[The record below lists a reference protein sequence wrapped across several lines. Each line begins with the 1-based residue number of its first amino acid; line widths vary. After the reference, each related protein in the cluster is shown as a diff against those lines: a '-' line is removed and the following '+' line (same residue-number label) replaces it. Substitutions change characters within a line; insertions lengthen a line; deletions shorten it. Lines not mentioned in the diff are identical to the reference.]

1 MSEKRVIVYR
11 TSDPIQADMLGA
23 LLRENGIAAC
33 VLGTRHAAAIGVG
46 QHILDLYIEV
56 PYSQAG
62 TAADFLEAFF
72 ESDGSALL
80 AEHAGF
86 APESDD
92 PDDDDGPDD
101 SDDADDPDDSDDA
114 ARAGSRVAAM
124 PGTQPLAAGLAVLAL
139 LGGSHFYARRPI
151 TALML
156 AAGQV
161 AAIVFAF
168 VASAAPPVHGAVV
181 VAALLGLDFLG
192 GQLAV
197 RARRRG
203 VRTSA
208 VRQLA
213 TGTAFVAVAA
223 VLGSLFA
230 APSGASSSR
239 RPVPAA
245 RPAY

>member
-56 PYSQAG
+56 PHSQAG

-92 PDDDDGPDD
+92 
-101 SDDADDPDDSDDA
+101 ADDSDDA
-114 ARAGSRVAAM
+114 ARAGSRGAAM

-161 AAIVFAF
+161 AAIAFAF

-181 VAALLGLDFLG
+181 VTALLGLDFLG

-203 VRTSA
+203 VRASA
-208 VRQLA
+208 VRQLG

-223 VLGSLFA
+223 VLGTLFA

-239 RPVPAA
+239 RPAPAA

>member
-1 MSEKRVIVYR
+1 MAEKRVIVHR

-33 VLGTRHAAAIGVG
+33 VLGTRHGAAIGVG
-46 QHILDLYIEV
+46 QHILDLHIEV
-56 PYSQAG
+56 PHSQAG
-62 TAADFLEAFF
+62 VATDFLEAFF

-86 APESDD
+86 APE
-92 PDDDDGPDD
+92 PDDVDGDDGERDQP
-101 SDDADDPDDSDDA
+101 
-114 ARAGSRVAAM
+114 RVTAV
-124 PGTQPLAAGLAVLAL
+124 PGTQPLAAGLAALAL
-139 LGGSHFYARRPI
+139 LGGSHFYARRPV
-151 TALML
+151 TAVLL
-156 AAGQV
+156 AAGQL
-161 AAIVFAF
+161 ATLAFAF
-168 VASAAPPVHGAVV
+168 VACAAAPVHGAVV

-192 GQLAV
+192 GQVAV

-203 VRTSA
+203 VRASA

-213 TGTAFVAVAA
+213 TGTLFVAVAA
-223 VLGSLFA
+223 VLGALFA
-230 APSGASSSR
+230 PPSGPSSSR

>member
-1 MSEKRVIVYR
+1 MAEKRVIVYR
-11 TSDPIQADMLGA
+11 TTDPIQADMLGA

-33 VLGTRHAAAIGVG
+33 VLGTRHGAAIGVG

-56 PYSQAG
+56 PHAQAG
-62 TAADFLEAFF
+62 AAADFLEAFF
-72 ESDGSALL
+72 ESDGAALL

-86 APESDD
+86 APERDE
-92 PDDDDGPDD
+92 PDEIGEPGEPDEARD
-101 SDDADDPDDSDDA
+101 QVHA
-114 ARAGSRVAAM
+114 AAV
-124 PGTQPLAAGLAVLAL
+124 PGTQPIAAGLATLAL
-139 LGGSHFYARRPI
+139 LGGSHFYARRPL
-151 TALML
+151 TAVLL

-161 AAIVFAF
+161 AAFAFAF
-168 VASAAPPVHGAVV
+168 VACAAPVHGAVV
-181 VAALLGLDFLG
+181 VATLLGLDFLG

-203 VRTSA
+203 LRVSA

-213 TGTAFVAVAA
+213 TGTVFVAVAA
-223 VLGSLFA
+223 VLGALFA

-239 RPVPAA
+239 RPVPCA

>member
-33 VLGTRHAAAIGVG
+33 VLGTRHGAAIGVG
-46 QHILDLYIEV
+46 QHILELHIDV
-56 PYSQAG
+56 PHSQAG
-62 TAADFLEAFF
+62 TATDFLEAFF

-86 APESDD
+86 APE
-92 PDDDDGPDD
+92 PDDEDGDEDRAPLR
-101 SDDADDPDDSDDA
+101 A
-114 ARAGSRVAAM
+114 AAL
-124 PGTQPLAAGLAVLAL
+124 PGTQPLAAGLAALAL
-139 LGGSHFYARRPI
+139 LGGSHFYARRPV

-156 AAGQV
+156 AAGQL
-161 AAIVFAF
+161 AAIAFAF
-168 VASAAPPVHGAVV
+168 VACAAPPVHGAVV

-192 GQLAV
+192 GQVAV

-203 VRTSA
+203 VHTSA
-208 VRQLA
+208 ARQLV
-213 TGTAFVAVAA
+213 TGTVFVAVAA
-223 VLGSLFA
+223 VLGALFA
-230 APSGASSSR
+230 SPSGSSSSR

>member
-1 MSEKRVIVYR
+1 MAEKRFIVYR

-33 VLGTRHAAAIGVG
+33 VLGTRHGAGIGVG
-46 QHILDLYIEV
+46 QHILDLHIEV
-56 PYSQAG
+56 PHSQAG
-62 TAADFLEAFF
+62 AATDFLEAFF

-86 APESDD
+86 APD
-92 PDDDDGPDD
+92 PDDVDGDDQP
-101 SDDADDPDDSDDA
+101 
-114 ARAGSRVAAM
+114 RVAAM
-124 PGTQPLAAGLAVLAL
+124 PGTQPLAAGLAALAL
-139 LGGSHFYARRPI
+139 LGGSHFYARRPV
-151 TALML
+151 TAMLL

-161 AAIVFAF
+161 AAFAFAF
-168 VASAAPPVHGAVV
+168 VACAAPVHGAVM

-192 GQLAV
+192 GQVAV

-203 VRTSA
+203 VRASA

-213 TGTAFVAVAA
+213 TGTVFVAVAA
-223 VLGSLFA
+223 VLGALFA
-230 APSGASSSR
+230 APSGSSSSR

>member
-1 MSEKRVIVYR
+1 MAEKRVTVYR

-33 VLGTRHAAAIGVG
+33 VLGTRHGAGIGVG
-46 QHILDLYIEV
+46 QHILDLHIEV
-56 PYSQAG
+56 PHAQAG
-62 TAADFLEAFF
+62 VATDFLEAFF

-86 APESDD
+86 TQE
-92 PDDDDGPDD
+92 PDDVDGGDGQP
-101 SDDADDPDDSDDA
+101 AQPRA
-114 ARAGSRVAAM
+114 AAV
-124 PGTQPLAAGLAVLAL
+124 PGTQPLSAGLAALAL
-139 LGGSHFYARRPI
+139 LGGSHFYARRPV
-151 TALML
+151 TAVLL

-161 AAIVFAF
+161 AALAFAF
-168 VASAAPPVHGAVV
+168 VACAAPVHGAVV

-192 GQLAV
+192 GQVAV

-203 VRTSA
+203 VRASA

-213 TGTAFVAVAA
+213 TGTVFVAVAA
-223 VLGSLFA
+223 VLGALFA
-230 APSGASSSR
+230 SPSGSSSSR
-239 RPVPAA
+239 RQAPAA

>member
-33 VLGTRHAAAIGVG
+33 VLGTRHGAGIGVG

-56 PYSQAG
+56 PHSQAG

-86 APESDD
+86 ASESDD
-92 PDDDDGPDD
+92 GDD
-101 SDDADDPDDSDDA
+101 SDDADDSDA
-114 ARAGSRVAAM
+114 ARAGSRGAAM

-161 AAIVFAF
+161 AAIAFAF

-223 VLGSLFA
+223 VLGTLFA

-239 RPVPAA
+239 RPAPAA